1 MKLRILILLVLLFGS
16 IMPYVFSDSLLSA
29 QTYGTHYSPA
39 AGSRSG
45 SSQRGIALAPEGMT
59 AFRSTSSMP
68 LSGSALPMAA
78 ATGTTVAIWGSGPMR
93 GENPFGDGENEDTV
107 GDTTNPNEPGNPI
120 GDTPWILFGLMLGAY
135 AIVKRRRGI
144 VAPERREE

>member
-1 MKLRILILLVLLFGS
+1 MRHRTLILLVLLFGS

-45 SSQRGIALAPEGMT
+45 SSQHGIALAPEGMT

-78 ATGTTVAIWGSGPMR
+78 ATGTTVAIWGSGPLR
-93 GENPFGDGENEDTV
+93 DGEEDPFG
-107 GDTTNPNEPGNPI
+107 GDKIDYGNPTEPGTPI
-120 GDTPWILFGLMLGAY
+120 GDTPWILFGLMLGGY
-135 AIVKRRRGI
+135 AVVKRRRGI
-144 VAPERREE
+144 VSPERREE

>member
-1 MKLRILILLVLLFGS
+1 MRHRTLILIVLLFGS
-16 IMPYVFSDSLLSA
+16 MMPCVFSDSLLSA

-39 AGSRSG
+39 VGSRSG

-78 ATGTTVAIWGSGPMR
+78 ATGTTVAIWGSGPLR
-93 GENPFGDGENEDTV
+93 DGEDPFGGQTIGGTD
-107 GDTTNPNEPGNPI
+107 NPNQPGTPI

-135 AIVKRRRGI
+135 AVVKRRRGI

>member
-1 MKLRILILLVLLFGS
+1 MKHRTLILLVLLFGS
-16 IMPYVFSDSLLSA
+16 MMPYVFSDSLLSA

-78 ATGTTVAIWGSGPMR
+78 ATGTTVAIWGTGPLR
-93 GENPFGDGENEDTV
+93 DDFFGDETIDNIQ
-107 GDTTNPNEPGNPI
+107 NPNQPGTPI
-120 GDTPWILFGLMLGAY
+120 GDTPWILFGLMLGGY
-135 AIVKRRRGI
+135 AVVKRRRGI

>member
-1 MKLRILILLVLLFGS
+1 
-16 IMPYVFSDSLLSA
+16 MPYVFSDSLLSA
-29 QTYGTHYSPA
+29 RTYGTHYSPA

-93 GENPFGDGENEDTV
+93 DGNPFGGQTIDNTI
-107 GDTTNPNEPGNPI
+107 NPSDPGNPI

-135 AIVKRRRGI
+135 AIVKCRRGI
-144 VAPERREE
+144 VAPERSEE

>member
-1 MKLRILILLVLLFGS
+1 MRHRTLILIVLLFGS
-16 IMPYVFSDSLLSA
+16 IMPCVFSDSLLSA

-45 SSQRGIALAPEGMT
+45 SSQRGIALAPEHMT

-78 ATGTTVAIWGSGPMR
+78 ATGTTVAIWGSGPLR
-93 GENPFGDGENEDTV
+93 GENPFGDETIDDV
-107 GDTTNPNEPGNPI
+107 VNPNEPGTPI

-144 VAPERREE
+144 VSPERREE

>member
-1 MKLRILILLVLLFGS
+1 MRHRTLILLVLLFGS

-78 ATGTTVAIWGSGPMR
+78 ATGTTIAIWGSGPLR
-93 GENPFGDGENEDTV
+93 DGEGDPFGGQTIGSTENPDQ
-107 GDTTNPNEPGNPI
+107 PGTPI

-135 AIVKRRRGI
+135 AVVKRRRGI

>member
-1 MKLRILILLVLLFGS
+1 MRHRTLILLVLLFGS

-78 ATGTTVAIWGSGPMR
+78 ATGTTVAIWGSGPLR
-93 GENPFGDGENEDTV
+93 DEVFGDETIDGTE
-107 GDTTNPNEPGNPI
+107 NPNEPGTPI

-135 AIVKRRRGI
+135 AVVKRRRGI
-144 VAPERREE
+144 VSPERCEE

>member
-1 MKLRILILLVLLFGS
+1 MKHRTLILLVLLFGS

-45 SSQRGIALAPEGMT
+45 SSQHGIALAPEGMT

-78 ATGTTVAIWGSGPMR
+78 ATGTTVAIWSTGPLR
-93 GENPFGDGENEDTV
+93 DEEDPFTGQGTAGDV
-107 GDTTNPNEPGNPI
+107 TNPNEPGTPI
-120 GDTPWILFGLMLGAY
+120 GDTPWILFGLMLGGY
-135 AIVKRRRGI
+135 AVVKRRRALAARGNS
-144 VAPERREE
+144 REE

>member
-1 MKLRILILLVLLFGS
+1 MKHRTLILLVLLFGS

-29 QTYGTHYSPA
+29 QTYGTLYSPA

-78 ATGTTVAIWGSGPMR
+78 ATGTTVAIWSSGPLR
-93 GENPFGDGENEDTV
+93 DGEGDPFGEETIGGT
-107 GDTTNPNEPGNPI
+107 GNPTEPGTPI

-135 AIVKRRRGI
+135 AVVKRRRGI
-144 VAPERREE
+144 VSPERREE

>member
-1 MKLRILILLVLLFGS
+1 MKLRILILLVLLFAS

-29 QTYGTHYSPA
+29 QTYGLFFSPV
-39 AGSRSG
+39 AGSRHG
-45 SSQRGIALAPEGMT
+45 SSQRGIALAPEHMT

-78 ATGTTVAIWGSGPMR
+78 ATGTTVAIWGTGPLR
-93 GENPFGDGENEDTV
+93 DGEDPFGGQTIGSTENPDQ
-107 GDTTNPNEPGNPI
+107 PGTPI

>member
-1 MKLRILILLVLLFGS
+1 MRHRTLILLVLLFGS
-16 IMPYVFSDSLLSA
+16 IMPCVFSDSLLSA

-45 SSQRGIALAPEGMT
+45 SSQRGIALTPEGMT

-78 ATGTTVAIWGSGPMR
+78 ATGTTVAIWGSGPLR
-93 GENPFGDGENEDTV
+93 DEVFGDETIDDIV
-107 GDTTNPNEPGNPI
+107 NPTEPGTPI
-120 GDTPWILFGLMLGAY
+120 GDTPWILFGLMLGGY

>member
-1 MKLRILILLVLLFGS
+1 MKHRTLILLVLLFGS

-78 ATGTTVAIWGSGPMR
+78 ATGTTVAIWGSGPLR
-93 GENPFGDGENEDTV
+93 DEEDPFGGQTIDDV
-107 GDTTNPNEPGNPI
+107 VNPTEPGTPI
-120 GDTPWILFGLMLGAY
+120 GDTPWILFGLMLGGY
-135 AIVKRRRGI
+135 AVVKRRRGI

>member
-1 MKLRILILLVLLFGS
+1 MRHRTRILLVLLFGS

-39 AGSRSG
+39 AGSRGG

-78 ATGTTVAIWGSGPMR
+78 ATGTTVAIWGSGPLR
-93 GENPFGDGENEDTV
+93 DEVFGDETIDDIV
-107 GDTTNPNEPGNPI
+107 NPTEPGTPI
-120 GDTPWILFGLMLGAY
+120 GDTPWILFGLMLGGY
-135 AIVKRRRGI
+135 AVVKRRRGI
-144 VAPERREE
+144 VVPERREE

>member
-1 MKLRILILLVLLFGS
+1 MRHRTLILLVLLFGS

-78 ATGTTVAIWGSGPMR
+78 ATGTTVAIWGSGPLR
-93 GENPFGDGENEDTV
+93 DEVFGDETIDGTE
-107 GDTTNPNEPGNPI
+107 NPNEPGTPI

-135 AIVKRRRGI
+135 AVVKRRRGI
-144 VAPERREE
+144 VSPERREE

>member
-1 MKLRILILLVLLFGS
+1 MKHRTLILLVLLFGS

-45 SSQRGIALAPEGMT
+45 SSQRGIALAPEHMT

-78 ATGTTVAIWGSGPMR
+78 ATGTTVAIWSTGPLR
-93 GENPFGDGENEDTV
+93 DEEDPFNGETINGTD
-107 GDTTNPNEPGNPI
+107 NPNEPGTPI

-135 AIVKRRRGI
+135 AVVKRRRGI
-144 VAPERREE
+144 VFPERREE